1 MVFTG
6 QEGTAPQPHL
16 AALILNPSLRWVS
29 PEPDSTNQGDS
40 SHTTNASGAG
50 SARQREQERRG
61 KKKKKK
67 EYSRDKITRQDRR
80 LGAAGA
86 GSPAQESALA
96 TPVSTRA
103 RPADAPSLRWEPGE
117 KGHPVPYSGTK
128 VRVSETDFPNAE
140 EESGVN
146 GHGKRKRPL
155 AALGH

>member
-1 MVFTG
+1 MVQG
-6 QEGTAPQPHL
+6 QQ
-16 AALILNPSLRWVS
+16 
-29 PEPDSTNQGDS
+29 D
-40 SHTTNASGAG
+40 
-50 SARQREQERRG
+50 RESKREEV
-61 KKKKKK
+61 KKKKK
-67 EYSRDKITRQDRR
+67 ESSRDKITRQDRR